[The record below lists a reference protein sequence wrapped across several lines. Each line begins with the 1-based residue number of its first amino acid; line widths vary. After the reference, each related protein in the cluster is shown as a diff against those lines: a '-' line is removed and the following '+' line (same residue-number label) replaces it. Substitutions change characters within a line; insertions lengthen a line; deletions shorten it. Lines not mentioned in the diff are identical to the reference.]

1 MDWLGALD
9 GYCERQSPAYWA
21 EPVNALTNLAFL
33 IAAAA
38 LGRRSP
44 GLPLARALCGLLFA
58 IGIGSFLFHTHANAL
73 TGTMDVA
80 PILLFILVYI
90 FAAARDFLG
99 LKPWQALLC
108 CAAFVPYAGVLGYL
122 FGQIPGLGGSAAYAP
137 VPVLILGFAVLARHT
152 PQTARGLVIG
162 AALLTLSLTFRT
174 LDAPL
179 CAALPLGTHF
189 LWHILNAVMLG
200 WMIAVYVSHRKEAG

>member
-38 LGRRSP
+38 LWRRSP

-99 LKPWQALLC
+99 LKPWQALRQTT
-108 CAAFVPYAGVLGYL
+108 ATGWKSVHVTQRA
-122 FGQIPGLGGSAAYAP
+122 
-137 VPVLILGFAVLARHT
+137 
-152 PQTARGLVIG
+152 TAR
-162 AALLTLSLTFRT
+162 SR
-174 LDAPL
+174 
-179 CAALPLGTHF
+179 
-189 LWHILNAVMLG
+189 
-200 WMIAVYVSHRKEAG
+200 SSR